1 MQHNWNKQE
10 SWQRV
15 AGDEAE
21 NFIETKFSRVLDVKE
36 LALVWRQ
43 TGTFIGRMIQL
54 GSNIHWVYSMLSHL
68 NFIWLHEVRIPILQ
82 MKALRGNMFI

>member
-1 MQHNWNKQE
+1 MSTVKAKLKSAVCFGHKHATQLKQTEE

-36 LALVWRQ
+36 LAL
-43 TGTFIGRMIQL
+43 
-54 GSNIHWVYSMLSHL
+54 
-68 NFIWLHEVRIPILQ
+68 
-82 MKALRGNMFI
+82 A